1 MKMKI
6 LGLGWTH
13 TNTGVEMDSRS
24 PSIERHLAVNPEA
37 VHTGVFL
44 VTPVAEDMELHI
56 PIHCGRVLGGGRESE
71 RGPSIFNFEISLIQ
85 PIVLHTH

>member
-56 PIHCGRVLGGGRESE
+56 PIHCGRVLGGGKRERE
-71 RGPSIFNFEISLIQ
+71 RSKHI
-85 PIVLHTH
+85 

>member
-56 PIHCGRVLGGGRESE
+56 PIHCGRVLGGEERAREVQAYL
-71 RGPSIFNFEISLIQ
+71 ISR
-85 PIVLHTH
+85 